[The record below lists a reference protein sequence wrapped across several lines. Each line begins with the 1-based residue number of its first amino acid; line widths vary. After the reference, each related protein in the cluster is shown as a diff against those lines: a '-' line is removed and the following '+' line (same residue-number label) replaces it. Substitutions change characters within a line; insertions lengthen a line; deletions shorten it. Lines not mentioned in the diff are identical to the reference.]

1 MSKPQTSTPESRWNK
16 RSLKQQLIYKFLNEY
31 GYEHGPV
38 VASAI
43 VEDILTTI
51 NQVYTDHLP
60 PRHVIWPAV
69 SVRNG
74 SYTKSPDIHELVPV
88 RLQMVTDEEVAL
100 LNDRQLLKEQRSRR
114 RFNQLRYARWCQ
126 EAYQQDG
133 VLSLLDL
140 SLLSGYS
147 EKHISTLV
155 REYEKESDIVVPTR
169 GTVHDLGPSVT
180 HKAEV
185 VRRYLRGQS
194 PADIAHELHHTQH
207 SVDRYI
213 QDYEVTRQLV
223 QRFPISQIPAISR
236 LSPSLIQQHVELIRT
251 YEPQLTFF
259 DELEAPESG
268 DPHT

>member
-1 MSKPQTSTPESRWNK
+1 MSKAQTSTPVSRWNK
-16 RSLKQQLIYKFLNEY
+16 RSLKKQLVYKFLNEY
-31 GYEHGPV
+31 GYEHGPA

-100 LNDRQLLKEQRSRR
+100 LDDRQLRKEHRSRR
-114 RFNQLRYARWCQ
+114 RFNQVRYARWCQ
-126 EAYQQDG
+126 EAYQQGG

-155 REYEKESDIVVPTR
+155 RD
-169 GTVHDLGPSVT
+169 
-180 HKAEV
+180 A
-185 VRRYLRGQS
+185 
-194 PADIAHELHHTQH
+194 
-207 SVDRYI
+207 
-213 QDYEVTRQLV
+213 
-223 QRFPISQIPAISR
+223 
-236 LSPSLIQQHVELIRT
+236 LSK
-251 YEPQLTFF
+251 
-259 DELEAPESG
+259 
-268 DPHT
+268 